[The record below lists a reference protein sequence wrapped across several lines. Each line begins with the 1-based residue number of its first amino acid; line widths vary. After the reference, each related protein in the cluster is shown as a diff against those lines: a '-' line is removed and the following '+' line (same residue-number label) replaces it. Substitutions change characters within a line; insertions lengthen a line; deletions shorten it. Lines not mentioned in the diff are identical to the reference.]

1 MVKMSRILSLD
12 TSNYTTSACVFDT
25 QCGIVWENRIML
37 PVKEGE
43 CGVRQNDAVFLHTKN
58 LPFLFKDIDCFDID
72 FVAASCCPS
81 ERENSYMPCFTVG
94 TSLAASLS
102 SILKKEYYY
111 CSHQKNHILSALYSA
126 NKTVL
131 LNRRFLAYHI
141 SGGTTDI
148 CLCTPSESG
157 VFSVKKIG
165 GTADIS
171 CGQLIDRTGVSLD
184 LPFPC
189 GKHIEK
195 IACGNISGKIRIKNN
210 DGFYNFSGF
219 QNKTQQMLHN
229 NCEKNEIASY
239 TLDVVYSF
247 IMDSVKYFR
256 NKFGDLPVIMSG
268 GVMSNKQISN
278 SVLTNSES
286 VYFSDPRYSV
296 DNALGTALMCAYDKG
311 LLNG

>member
-1 MVKMSRILSLD
+1 MSKILSFD

-58 LPFLFKDIDCFDID
+58 LPLLFKDIDYYDID
-72 FVAASCCPS
+72 YIASSRCPS
-81 ERENSYMPCFTVG
+81 ERENSYMPCFMVG
-94 TSLAASLS
+94 TSFAATLS
-102 SILKKEYYY
+102 SLLNKECYE
-111 CSHQKNHILSALYSA
+111 CSHQKNHILSAIYSA
-126 NKTVL
+126 NKTDIL
-131 LNRRFLAYHI
+131 KDSFLAYHI

-148 CLCTPSESG
+148 CLCTPAKTG
-157 VFSVKKIG
+157 VFSVEKVG

-171 CGQLIDRTGVSLD
+171 CGQLIDRTGVSIG

-189 GKHIEK
+189 GKHIQQ
-195 IACGNISGKIRIKNN
+195 IACDEMCGKQKIKNN
-210 DGFYNFSGF
+210 GGFYNFSGF
-219 QNKTQQMLHN
+219 QNKTQQMLQN
-229 NCEKNEIASY
+229 GCEKSQIASY

-247 IMDSVKYFR
+247 ILDSVKYFR
-256 NKFGDLPVIMSG
+256 NKFGNLPVIMSG
-268 GVMSNKQISN
+268 GVMSNKQISSAVVSN
-278 SVLTNSES
+278 LND
-286 VYFSDPRYSV
+286 VYFSNPRYSL